1 VISARARI
9 RISTFLSIAAA
20 IVLSLAAALL
30 VLAPGMH
37 PAPSPA
43 AAAIDKTEHAQTIEA
58 MRQRKRGRPMI
69 AILAL
74 NEATEV
80 TDFLVPYGV
89 LQRAD
94 VADVTVVAE
103 QASLEGI
110 DNAVRE
116 AESAVRGGSKPL
128 AVERLRELQAL
139 SERLIQILPLQ
150 RKAARVW

>member
-89 LQRAD
+89 LQRLTSPMLPWWPSRRRSKVSTMPSVKPSPLF
-94 VADVTVVAE
+94 VAA
-103 QASLEGI
+103 ASL
-110 DNAVRE
+110 
-116 AESAVRGGSKPL
+116 
-128 AVERLRELQAL
+128 
-139 SERLIQILPLQ
+139 
-150 RKAARVW
+150 